1 MQTAWWGRGR
11 KVSKRS
17 SQSPMLQIPRCPLV
31 SLAGYKADHMQES
44 ILCIIVSPPLH
55 VSFHLMSLY
64 LSFQPSFI
72 CRSCVSLLPGSR
84 FSGLRESAIFKQLN
98 DGSRAIRMECLG
110 GKERRLVVNDVY
122 LTYFRRPEEF
132 MKDAWAR
139 RCLIGFLLAA

>member
-1 MQTAWWGRGR
+1 MQTAWGGRGR

-17 SQSPMLQIPRCPLV
+17 CQLPMLQISRCPLF
-31 SLAGYKADHMQES
+31 SLPGYKADHMQES
-44 ILCIIVSPPLH
+44 ILCIIVSLLAR
-55 VSFHLMSLY
+55 VSFHLVSLS
-64 LSFQPSFI
+64 LSFQPPFM
-72 CRSCVSLLPGSR
+72 CRSCISLLPGSR

-132 MKDAWAR
+132 MKDAWTR
-139 RCLIGFLLAA
+139 RCLIGFLFAA